1 MLGCVGS
8 TQCKLR
14 LSSNVKLP
22 IEKSIA
28 IIGTTRKSPVYIL
41 LITDE
46 VLINSDSPKND
57 IFTVYFEISPLE
69 AALDV
74 VDPVVSETSAS

>member
-1 MLGCVGS
+1 M
-8 TQCKLR
+8 
-14 LSSNVKLP
+14 
-22 IEKSIA
+22 EKSIA

>member
-1 MLGCVGS
+1 M
-8 TQCKLR
+8 
-14 LSSNVKLP
+14 
-22 IEKSIA
+22 EKSIA

-41 LITDE
+41 LITDA
-46 VLINSDSPKND
+46 VLMNSDSPKNV

-74 VDPVVSETSAS
+74 VDPIVSETSAS